1 MGRFNALQNGG
12 RGCTGGRC
20 CLLVKGLRPVSPKA
34 SEPHVSDCF
43 MPLSSPSSS
52 SSTSQSIY
60 VRLARWLRHFWPA
73 PLGID
78 GRERLR
84 FIVGAVIGVLLT
96 GLLSRWW
103 AGGSSAGPW
112 MVASLGA
119 SAVLVFG
126 MPSSPL
132 AQPWPVLG
140 GSTLSAL
147 VGAVCSAFIPDPALA
162 GAVAVGLAI
171 ALMVPLRC
179 LHPPGG
185 AMALYVVLTAGDGW
199 HLAAFPILFN
209 VIVLLVSAVV
219 YNGLTGR
226 RYPHPQ
232 RMAARTDM
240 AQGAFT
246 ASDVDAALAHYNQV
260 LDVSRADLEGLLHLA
275 GRAAF
280 QRTLGEVRCSDI
292 MSRPPFAVEAGV
304 SLKDA
309 WALMRAQQIKALPVV
324 DAQRLVVGI
333 VTVADFM
340 RLANLDMHEGLGQRL
355 RTLVMGR
362 TGQPQNVGEIMSH
375 PVQVAHVGQHAMDL
389 VPLFSQGGHHHIPI
403 VESEGRLVGV
413 VTQTDLVRTLAT
425 AVQGRDEAGSADAI
439 SVRGRAP
446 IEEQAAP

>member
-1 MGRFNALQNGG
+1 MQNGELTPLSE
-12 RGCTGGRC
+12 RA
-20 CLLVKGLRPVSPKA
+20 VSCQLPM
-34 SEPHVSDCF
+34 PHSSSSA
-43 MPLSSPSSS
+43 SSPSLSFKARV
-52 SSTSQSIY
+52 T
-60 VRLARWLRHFWPA
+60 RWLRHFWPA

-84 FIVGAVIGVLLT
+84 FILGAMAGVLLT
-96 GLLSRWW
+96 ALLSRWL
-103 AGGSSAGPW
+103 AGDSGTGPW

-147 VGAVCSAFIPDPALA
+147 VGAGCAALVPDPAVA
-162 GAVAVGLAI
+162 GALAVGLAI

-185 AMALYVVLTAGDGW
+185 AVALYMVLNAGDGW
-199 HLAAFPILFN
+199 RLAAFPILLN
-209 VIVLLVSAVV
+209 VLILLLAAVV
-219 YNGLTGR
+219 YNTLTGR

-232 RMAARTDM
+232 RIQAGRDIAA
-240 AQGAFT
+240 GAFT
-246 ASDVDAALAHYNQV
+246 SADVDAALSHYNQV

-280 QRTLGEVRCSDI
+280 QRTLGDLRCADI
-292 MSRPPFAVEAGV
+292 MSRPPVAVEAGV

-309 WALMRAQQIKALPVV
+309 WALMRVERVKALPVV
-324 DAQRLVVGI
+324 NAQRLVIGI

-340 RLANLDMHEGLGQRL
+340 RLANLDLHEGLGQRL
-355 RTLVMGR
+355 RTLVKGR
-362 TGQPQNVGEIMSH
+362 SGQPSSVGEIMSH
-375 PVQVAHVGQHAMDL
+375 PVQTAHVAQHAMDL

-403 VESEGRLVGV
+403 VDAGAQLVGV
-413 VTQTDLVRTLAT
+413 ITQTDLVRTLAIT
-425 AVQGRDEAGSADAI
+425 VQEREDDGFADPLATQSPSVAPAKAG
-439 SVRGRAP
+439 P
-446 IEEQAAP
+446 

>member
-1 MGRFNALQNGG
+1 ML
-12 RGCTGGRC
+12 
-20 CLLVKGLRPVSPKA
+20 
-34 SEPHVSDCF
+34 
-43 MPLSSPSSS
+43 
-52 SSTSQSIY
+52 
-60 VRLARWLRHFWPA
+60 VRLARCLRHFWPA

-219 YNGLTGR
+219 YNVLTGR

-246 ASDVDAALAHYNQV
+246 ASDVDTALAHYNQV

-413 VTQTDLVRTLAT
+413 ITQTDLVRTLAA
-425 AVQGRDEAGSADAI
+425 AVQGRDEGGSAGAT

-446 IEEQAAP
+446 TEEQAVP

>member
-1 MGRFNALQNGG
+1 MPCKMEAWVTLEAGVAGSR
-12 RGCTGGRC
+12 RGCTPSR
-20 CLLVKGLRPVSPKA
+20 RKA
-34 SEPHVSDCF
+34 GKPHVSDCF
-43 MPLSSPSSS
+43 MPPSSPLSS
-52 SSTSQSIY
+52 SSTSQSMR

-185 AMALYVVLTAGDGW
+185 AMALYVVLTA
-199 HLAAFPILFN
+199 
-209 VIVLLVSAVV
+209 
-219 YNGLTGR
+219 R
-226 RYPHPQ
+226 RSPHPQ
-232 RMAARTDM
+232 RMAARTDI

-413 VTQTDLVRTLAT
+413 ITQTDLVRTLAA
-425 AVQGRDEAGSADAI
+425 AVQGRDEGGSAGPT

-446 IEEQAAP
+446 TEEQAAP

>member
-1 MGRFNALQNGG
+1 MR
-12 RGCTGGRC
+12 
-20 CLLVKGLRPVSPKA
+20 
-34 SEPHVSDCF
+34 
-43 MPLSSPSSS
+43 
-52 SSTSQSIY
+52 

-185 AMALYVVLTAGDGW
+185 AMALYVVLTAGGGW

-232 RMAARTDM
+232 WMAARTDI

-292 MSRPPFAVEAGV
+292 MSRPPFAVEAGI

-355 RTLVMGR
+355 RMLVMGR

-389 VPLFSQGGHHHIPI
+389 VLLFSQGGHHHIPI

-413 VTQTDLVRTLAT
+413 ITQTDLVRTLAA
-425 AVQGRDEAGSADAI
+425 AVQGRDEGGSAGAT

-446 IEEQAAP
+446 TEEQAAP

>member
-1 MGRFNALQNGG
+1 MSGSQHS
-12 RGCTGGRC
+12 T
-20 CLLVKGLRPVSPKA
+20 
-34 SEPHVSDCF
+34 
-43 MPLSSPSSS
+43 LSN
-52 SSTSQSIY
+52 SQRT
-60 VRLARWLRHFWPA
+60 VRDRLFGWLRHFWPA

-84 FIVGAVIGVLLT
+84 FIVGAVFGVLLT
-96 GLLSRWW
+96 AVLSRWW
-103 AGGSSAGPW
+103 AGALGAGPW

-147 VGAVCSAFIPDPALA
+147 VGAICCSAISDTALA
-162 GAVAVGLAI
+162 GAVAVGLSI

-209 VIVLLVSAVV
+209 VVVLVGTAVV
-219 YNGLTGR
+219 YNSLTGR

-232 RMAARTDM
+232 RVDTG
-240 AQGAFT
+240 AQVAKGAFT

-280 QRTLGEVRCSDI
+280 QRTLGEVRCADI

-309 WALMRAQQIKALPVV
+309 WALMRSRQIKALPVV
-324 DAQRLVVGI
+324 DGQRQVIGI

-340 RLANLDMHEGLGQRL
+340 RLANLDTHEGLGQRL

-362 TGQPQNVGEIMSH
+362 GGQPKEVGGIMSH
-375 PVQVAHVGQHAMDL
+375 PVQVARTEQHAMDL

-403 VESEGRLVGV
+403 VDSDERLAGV
-413 VTQTDLVRTLAT
+413 ITQTDLVRTLAS
-425 AVQGRDEAGSADAI
+425 AVQGRD
-439 SVRGRAP
+439 
-446 IEEQAAP
+446 

>member
-1 MGRFNALQNGG
+1 MR
-12 RGCTGGRC
+12 
-20 CLLVKGLRPVSPKA
+20 
-34 SEPHVSDCF
+34 
-43 MPLSSPSSS
+43 
-52 SSTSQSIY
+52 

-232 RMAARTDM
+232 RMAARTDI

-246 ASDVDAALAHYNQV
+246 ASDVDTALAHYNQV

-413 VTQTDLVRTLAT
+413 ITQTDLVRTLAA
-425 AVQGRDEAGSADAI
+425 AVQGRDEGGSAGAT

-446 IEEQAAP
+446 TEEQAAP

>member
-1 MGRFNALQNGG
+1 MR
-12 RGCTGGRC
+12 
-20 CLLVKGLRPVSPKA
+20 
-34 SEPHVSDCF
+34 
-43 MPLSSPSSS
+43 
-52 SSTSQSIY
+52 

-219 YNGLTGR
+219 YNVLTGR

-246 ASDVDAALAHYNQV
+246 ASDVDTALAHYNQV

-362 TGQPQNVGEIMSH
+362 TGQPQTVGESMSH

-413 VTQTDLVRTLAT
+413 ITQTDLVRTLAA
-425 AVQGRDEAGSADAI
+425 AVQGRDEGGSAGPT

-446 IEEQAAP
+446 TEEQAAP

>member
-1 MGRFNALQNGG
+1 MF
-12 RGCTGGRC
+12 
-20 CLLVKGLRPVSPKA
+20 PIA
-34 SEPHVSDCF
+34 SCPF
-43 MPLSSPSSS
+43 ITPPSS
-52 SSTSQSIY
+52 SSTSQSMR

-119 SAVLVFG
+119 SVVLVFG
-126 MPSSPL
+126 MPSSPQ

-179 LHPPGG
+179 LYPPGG
-185 AMALYVVLTAGDGW
+185 AMALYVVLTAGYGW

-232 RMAARTDM
+232 RVAARTDI
-240 AQGAFT
+240 AQGAFA

-280 QRTLGEVRCSDI
+280 QRRLGEVRCSDI
-292 MSRPPFAVEAGV
+292 MSRPPFAVEAGFP
-304 SLKDA
+304 LKT
-309 WALMRAQQIKALPVV
+309 P
-324 DAQRLVVGI
+324 
-333 VTVADFM
+333 
-340 RLANLDMHEGLGQRL
+340 
-355 RTLVMGR
+355 GR
-362 TGQPQNVGEIMSH
+362 
-375 PVQVAHVGQHAMDL
+375 
-389 VPLFSQGGHHHIPI
+389 
-403 VESEGRLVGV
+403 
-413 VTQTDLVRTLAT
+413 
-425 AVQGRDEAGSADAI
+425 
-439 SVRGRAP
+439 
-446 IEEQAAP
+446 

>member
-1 MGRFNALQNGG
+1 M
-12 RGCTGGRC
+12 
-20 CLLVKGLRPVSPKA
+20 
-34 SEPHVSDCF
+34 
-43 MPLSSPSSS
+43 
-52 SSTSQSIY
+52 
-60 VRLARWLRHFWPA
+60 
-73 PLGID
+73 
-78 GRERLR
+78 
-84 FIVGAVIGVLLT
+84 
-96 GLLSRWW
+96 
-103 AGGSSAGPW
+103 
-112 MVASLGA
+112 
-119 SAVLVFG
+119 
-126 MPSSPL
+126 
-132 AQPWPVLG
+132 
-140 GSTLSAL
+140 SAL

-232 RMAARTDM
+232 RMAARTDI

-292 MSRPPFAVEAGV
+292 MSRPPFAVEAGI

-355 RTLVMGR
+355 RMLVMGR

-413 VTQTDLVRTLAT
+413 ITQTDLVRTLAA
-425 AVQGRDEAGSADAI
+425 AVQGRDEGGSAGAT

-446 IEEQAAP
+446 TEEQAAP

>member
-1 MGRFNALQNGG
+1 M
-12 RGCTGGRC
+12 
-20 CLLVKGLRPVSPKA
+20 
-34 SEPHVSDCF
+34 
-43 MPLSSPSSS
+43 
-52 SSTSQSIY
+52 
-60 VRLARWLRHFWPA
+60 RLARWLRHFWPA

-84 FIVGAVIGVLLT
+84 FIVGAVTGVLLT
-96 GLLSRWW
+96 ALLSRWW
-103 AGGSSAGPW
+103 AGSGSTGPW

-147 VGAVCSAFIPDPALA
+147 VGAAAAAFIPDPAIA

-185 AMALYVVLTAGDGW
+185 AMALYMVLTAGEGW

-209 VIVLLVSAVV
+209 VLVLLVAGVV

-232 RMAARTDM
+232 RAAVRTDV

-246 ASDVDAALAHYNQV
+246 ASDVDAALSHYNQV

-292 MSRPPFAVEAGV
+292 MSKPPFAVEAEV

-324 DAQRLVVGI
+324 DPLRRVVGI

-340 RLANLDMHEGLGQRL
+340 RLANLDTHEGLGQRL

-362 TGQPQNVGEIMSH
+362 SGQPQDVGEIMSH
-375 PVQVAHVGQHAMDL
+375 PVQVARVAQHAMDL

-403 VESEGRLVGV
+403 VDGDERLVGV
-413 VTQTDLVRTLAT
+413 ITQTDLVRTLAT
-425 AVQGRDEAGSADAI
+425 AVQGRDEGDVVSATRAHGAASTASNAG
-439 SVRGRAP
+439 
-446 IEEQAAP
+446 Q